1 MRTAVKKPIMAR
13 SSVLFVCLL
22 LAPSLVCGSFFYTSL
37 QKQKLK
43 LLPEIPPDQL
53 PPDTWFQQRLDHFN
67 PDDSR
72 VCMQRYFVNDT
83 FWDLQNGPVFLNI
96 EGEGAAYPGWVVQG
110 EMMSNAQS
118 TKLSQFRWN
127 TGALRMRRSIAIIAR
142 GK

>member
-1 MRTAVKKPIMAR
+1 MAR
-13 SSVLFVCLL
+13 SSILLACLL
-22 LAPSLVCGSFFYTSL
+22 LAPSLVCGSFFYKVL
-37 QKQKLK
+37 QKHKLK

-72 VCMQRYFVNDT
+72 VWLQRYFVNDT

-110 EMMSNAQS
+110 EMMSNAQ
-118 TKLSQFRWN
+118 KYK
-127 TGALRMRRSIAIIAR
+127 ALAVSLEHRYVAHAQRHCNYCTR
-142 GK
+142 